1 MRGGSGMGL
10 ERSLILFSK
19 GGEKRENFRSSYDP
33 LKICGCKGFSPHAH
47 EYIHESTGNPTR
59 GNNYPLSVHN
69 ETAVIYVHEQFYHE

>member
-19 GGEKRENFRSSYDP
+19 GGKKRENFRSSYDP
-33 LKICGCKGFSPHAH
+33 LKICGFKGFSPHAH
-47 EYIHESTGNPTR
+47 EYIHESTGNPTG

-69 ETAVIYVHEQFYHE
+69 ETAVLVFQPCKPV